1 MTRMMMTLGKPIG
14 AGLLLQLFLT
24 GCTLLAASVHGQ
36 SQTLYDGDT
45 CTLKDGEAGICQE
58 ATSCP
63 WFLETIV
70 KKKRFGERVTCGFDG
85 PIEVICCKMD
95 KPVTFKPG
103 VRSGLACQ
111 DIPDADN
118 RLTFHIIDGE
128 DATDGEF
135 PFMAALGYENE
146 EIKDGYDYRCG
157 ASLISPNFLLTAA
170 HCIPKQG
177 RPVVALLGTASLNS
191 MNGVVVRIK
200 EFYPHPDYRA
210 SRSYNDIALIE
221 LEKRLINEPDVNPI
235 CVRSDTGDLPN
246 DVILTAE
253 GFGIIDVDKQIRS
266 AQMMKVNLT
275 TVALTK
281 CNQSFADNNL
291 LTNNRR
297 LPQGIIDT
305 QYCATGRENIV
316 TKQVGDTCQGDSG
329 GPLQI
334 VVDGKFQLVGVTSF
348 GNGCGSNTPSVYTRV
363 ARFIDWIEPIVWPTG
378 VPKT

>member
-1 MTRMMMTLGKPIG
+1 MLSI
-14 AGLLLQLFLT
+14 LFL
-24 GCTLLAASVHGQ
+24 
-36 SQTLYDGDT
+36 DGDT

-128 DATDGEF
+128 DAADGEF

-200 EFYPHPDYRA
+200 
-210 SRSYNDIALIE
+210 
-221 LEKRLINEPDVNPI
+221 
-235 CVRSDTGDLPN
+235 VR
-246 DVILTAE
+246 VE
-253 GFGIIDVDKQIRS
+253 QIR
-266 AQMMKVNLT
+266 ADATLCLDCFMLT
-275 TVALTK
+275 FYR
-281 CNQSFADNNL
+281 SFILIPTTEPAAA
-291 LTNNRR
+291 TTT
-297 LPQGIIDT
+297 LP
-305 QYCATGRENIV
+305 
-316 TKQVGDTCQGDSG
+316 
-329 GPLQI
+329 
-334 VVDGKFQLVGVTSF
+334 
-348 GNGCGSNTPSVYTRV
+348 
-363 ARFIDWIEPIVWPTG
+363 
-378 VPKT
+378 